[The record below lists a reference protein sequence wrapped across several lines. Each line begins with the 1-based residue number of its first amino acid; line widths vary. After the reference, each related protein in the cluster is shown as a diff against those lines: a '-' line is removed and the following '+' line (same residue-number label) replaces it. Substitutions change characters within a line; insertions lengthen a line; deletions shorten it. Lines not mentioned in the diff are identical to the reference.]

1 MPNLSK
7 AGALL
12 NILRKELLLKSD
24 SQFGVT
30 TYSLRKKITDR
41 RRFLDTVAKA
51 SASIITGGAL
61 LSSCSSFQKPDQYST
76 VAILG
81 AGMAGLHAGLHF
93 KEHNIDFSLFEA
105 GQQAGGRIMTLY
117 DVLGD
122 GLVTELGGEYIDSNH
137 ADILQLAEKFNLPLV
152 DIESIIKGES
162 LIKDSYFFDGR
173 YIDEGMVIA
182 EFSRYAGAFLK
193 DIRELDLANS
203 DSMRKFDSISIS
215 DYLRSKEV
223 SGWLLILLEA
233 AFTAEYGL
241 DARLQSALNFLTMV
255 DAVPGETLR
264 LYGTSDERYK
274 IEGGN
279 HLLIKRMSEAIE
291 DYIHYNHFCT
301 RIQYQDKQ
309 FEVMFSSG
317 QKHYAKYLLVA
328 IPFTALRKIDL
339 ALPLPKEKRNV
350 INELQYGTNS
360 KIIFGVDGAIW
371 KKMGRSGYLFSSKI
385 QNGWDSSIAAQPRSK
400 ASYTIFQ
407 GGEFGSNLSISNSD
421 EYLAELEKTFQG
433 FAGVHNQ
440 KKVVFNWRTS
450 SLTEGSYAVYR
461 VGDWSA
467 FAGTEFSPEG
477 NLHFAGEHCSTDF
490 RGYMNGAA
498 ETGRLAAEA
507 ILSDIK
513 KE

>member
-12 NILRKELLLKSD
+12 NILRKELLLESD
-24 SQFGVT
+24 NQFGIT
-30 TYSLRKKITDR
+30 TYFLRKKIIDR
-41 RRFLDTVAKA
+41 RRFIDTAAKA
-51 SASIITGGAL
+51 SASLITGGAL
-61 LSSCSSFQKPDQYST
+61 LSSCTSCHNPEQYST

-93 KEHNIDFSLFEA
+93 KEKNIDFSLFEA

-117 DVLGD
+117 DALGN

-137 ADILQLAEKFNLPLV
+137 TDILHLVEKFKLSLV
-152 DIESIIKGES
+152 DIESTIKGES

-173 YIDEGMVIA
+173 YIDENMVIA
-182 EFSRYAGAFLK
+182 EFSRYARSFLK

-203 DSMRKFDSISIS
+203 DSIRKFDCISIS
-215 DYLRSKEV
+215 DYLRGKEV

-241 DARLQSALNFLTMV
+241 DARFQSALNFLTMV

-279 HLLIKRMSEAIE
+279 HLLIKRMSEVIA
-291 DYIHYNHFCT
+291 DRIHYNHFCT

-309 FEVMFSSG
+309 FEIIFSSG
-317 QKHYAKYLLVA
+317 KKHYAKYLLLT
-328 IPFTALRKIDL
+328 IPFTALRKIDI
-339 ALPLPKEKRNV
+339 ALPLPKEKRSV
-350 INELQYGTNS
+350 INGLQYGTNS

-371 KKMGRSGYLFSSKI
+371 KKMGRSGYLFSTMI
-385 QNGWDSSIAAQPRSK
+385 QNGWDSSIATHPHSN
-400 ASYTIFQ
+400 ASYTVFQ
-407 GGEFGSNLSISNSD
+407 GGEFGSILSISKSD
-421 EYLAELEKTFQG
+421 EYLSELEKTFQG
-433 FAGVHNQ
+433 FAAVHNQ

-467 FAGTEFSPEG
+467 FAGTEFSPVG

-507 ILSDIK
+507 IISDIK
-513 KE
+513 K